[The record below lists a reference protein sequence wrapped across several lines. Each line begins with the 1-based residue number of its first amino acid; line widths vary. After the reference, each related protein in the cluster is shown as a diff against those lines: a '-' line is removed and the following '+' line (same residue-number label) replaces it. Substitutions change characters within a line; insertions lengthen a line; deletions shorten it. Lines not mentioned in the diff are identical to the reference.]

1 MILNKYN
8 ALFVALIVF
17 CAIAIV
23 WDSSA
28 PLMSGDDITYYIAL
42 ANGESVWHGLD
53 FVLGRFFPLAGWNLN
68 FISLFSINP
77 YAFMIFNALCF
88 VATAWCFWCITR
100 DFSPKM
106 RVICFVIF
114 TFSVGAV
121 KIYSQIT
128 FPETTQITF
137 IMLFF
142 ALTRALFSAN
152 PHTNLA
158 MNLNSANLKRRGGA
172 EWDYKIA
179 IIFAIALICANIA
192 LYLKEVSFVIIGGFG
207 FFYLALSLIA
217 GRKQKRKIPIIIAIF
232 CALLMLSSLVF
243 LGAYFYFTLGASG
256 KYGEFGVFS
265 SIRTAVVA
273 ILGTPLVSIALP
285 IMIAIRIYRAVK
297 GDKIHPFYDS
307 LGLCAL
313 FYFMAFLVLGMGSF
327 HYFVVPNLLS
337 AIYGAF
343 FINRHFDLM
352 KCFWIRAVCVIIAL
366 IFATSC
372 LPQSIHYYT
381 LNKIQNKNLN
391 DGFAFLGAYISAN
404 QGKTTI
410 YFDGFCRGIDRCYNS
425 WSYPA
430 VFSILPKLHGVRN
443 FDIKSAEPNGK
454 IFSIDSHSNLSFFNS
469 ESVEV
474 PQSGDLIAL
483 FYMSDKFMNKSYID
497 SLKARYTL
505 IFETQNRG
513 YFPNYNA
520 MSLGA
525 WLLKKY
531 GINHALNNM
540 GNIFKM
546 PKQFYVFRVE

>member
-158 MNLNSANLKRRGGA
+158 MNLNSANLKRGG
-172 EWDYKIA
+172 
-179 IIFAIALICANIA
+179 
-192 LYLKEVSFVIIGGFG
+192 
-207 FFYLALSLIA
+207 
-217 GRKQKRKIPIIIAIF
+217 
-232 CALLMLSSLVF
+232 
-243 LGAYFYFTLGASG
+243 
-256 KYGEFGVFS
+256 
-265 SIRTAVVA
+265 
-273 ILGTPLVSIALP
+273 
-285 IMIAIRIYRAVK
+285 
-297 GDKIHPFYDS
+297 
-307 LGLCAL
+307 
-313 FYFMAFLVLGMGSF
+313 
-327 HYFVVPNLLS
+327 
-337 AIYGAF
+337 
-343 FINRHFDLM
+343 
-352 KCFWIRAVCVIIAL
+352 
-366 IFATSC
+366 
-372 LPQSIHYYT
+372 
-381 LNKIQNKNLN
+381 QN
-391 DGFAFLGAYISAN
+391 
-404 QGKTTI
+404 
-410 YFDGFCRGIDRCYNS
+410 GI
-425 WSYPA
+425 
-430 VFSILPKLHGVRN
+430 
-443 FDIKSAEPNGK
+443 IKSPL
-454 IFSIDSHSNLSFFNS
+454 FL
-469 ESVEV
+469 
-474 PQSGDLIAL
+474 QS
-483 FYMSDKFMNKSYID
+483 
-497 SLKARYTL
+497 
-505 IFETQNRG
+505 
-513 YFPNYNA
+513 P
-520 MSLGA
+520 
-525 WLLKKY
+525 
-531 GINHALNNM
+531 
-540 GNIFKM
+540 
-546 PKQFYVFRVE
+546 